1 MPRHP
6 GGRTC
11 NGLTALLPFYALKAL
26 ALVMGGRHPVQRQRN
41 GR

>member
-1 MPRHP
+1 MARHP

-26 ALVMGGRHPVQRQRN
+26 ALVLVGQHPNQKARKQ
-41 GR
+41 